1 LNYGKH
7 IHDFSS
13 SEQEGETGESE
24 SGQAGKSYEYM
35 FDRMHTNHGL
45 NPVQYF
51 KVLKEESESIHP
63 YRSLNT
69 NFDWEFLGPTNLT
82 KGTQHHQGRID
93 CFATTSSNPGVICF
107 AGSPTS
113 GIWRTTDSGA
123 NWSNVTD
130 NDIPMNIYNNLGQ
143 LIDQIDLSKDN
154 GIHYLNA
161 RNWQSGLYILDLFVN
176 GKVVESKS
184 IVVKH

>member
-1 LNYGKH
+1 MKRFLSSLIAILFLATTNGQQLDFTNYYLNYGKH

-35 FDRMHTNHGL
+35 FDRMHTNHGFD
-45 NPVQYF
+45 PVQYF
-51 KVLKEESESIHP
+51 KVLKEESEIIHP

-82 KGTQHHQGRID
+82 SGTQHNQ
-93 CFATTSSNPGVICF
+93 
-107 AGSPTS
+107 
-113 GIWRTTDSGA
+113 
-123 NWSNVTD
+123 
-130 NDIPMNIYNNLGQ
+130 GQ

-161 RNWQSGLYILDLFVN
+161 RNWQAGLYILDLIVY

-184 IVVKH
+184 VVVKH

>member
-1 LNYGKH
+1 MKRILSMFVVVCMGTYAQAQQLDFTNYYLNYGKH

-45 NPVQYF
+45 DPLQYF

-69 NFDWEFLGPTNLT
+69 NFDWQFLGPTNLT
-82 KGTQHHQGRID
+82 SGTQH
-93 CFATTSSNPGVICF
+93 N
-107 AGSPTS
+107 
-113 GIWRTTDSGA
+113 
-123 NWSNVTD
+123 
-130 NDIPMNIYNNLGQ
+130 
-143 LIDQIDLSKDN
+143 
-154 GIHYLNA
+154 
-161 RNWQSGLYILDLFVN
+161 
-176 GKVVESKS
+176 
-184 IVVKH
+184 